1 MTELNTF
8 KPMRW
13 FLFWPVL
20 IAPVLLLCLYVA
32 CLTSQT
38 AYKAFF
44 WLDEK
49 GAVDDYAPLVLLIP
63 AALYWMRAMVTRNPL
78 YMILTVAS
86 ATLLLRELHWD
97 PMIKVAAYPVLL
109 GCFFWMAIWSD
120 ILAEP
125 FRRDRKHTVLLVATL
140 AAYLFA
146 QVVEKRIFKFELDM
160 DINRSSLGLEMALQ
174 QMALGFRQ
182 ALCVVDDTLH
192 SKFEEV
198 MEMTAN
204 GLLAISALVG
214 SWRYRDA
221 EQRFIPLS
229 EGFAKSPTKAFLDR
243 LTRRGRKDATE

>member
-1 MTELNTF
+1 MTELATF
-8 KPMRW
+8 KPLRW
-13 FLFWPVL
+13 YHFWPVL
-20 IAPVLLLCLYVA
+20 IPVAVLAFLYTA
-32 CLTSQT
+32 CLTSQN

-49 GAVDDYAPLVLLIP
+49 GDVDDYAPLVVLIP
-63 AALYWMRAMVTRNPL
+63 AALYWVRAMVTRNPL
-78 YMILTVAS
+78 YVIMTVA
-86 ATLLLRELHWD
+86 ATTLLLRELHWD

-125 FRRDRKHTVLLVATL
+125 FKRDRKHTVLLVATL

-146 QVVEKRIFKFELDM
+146 QVVEKRVFKFELDM
-160 DINRSSLGLEMALQ
+160 DIERHSLGLEMALTH
-174 QMALGFRQ
+174 MAQGFEATLR
-182 ALCVVDDTLH
+182 VVDDTLH

-204 GLLAISALVG
+204 GLLAITALVG

-221 EQRFIPLS
+221 DQRFIPLS

-243 LTRRGRKDATE
+243 LTGKGKKDASE